1 MIARDPMEP
10 QMSDDLMFENNRFS
24 RKIRYVI
31 VNRRRPLSDEVCA
44 LCGGEFKQGYAREF
58 PTTLLYCDR
67 QCLERH
73 ASIRFRAAAIPAR
86 RAS

>member
-1 MIARDPMEP
+1 
-10 QMSDDLMFENNRFS
+10 MSDDLIFENNRGFS

-31 VNRRRPLSDEVCA
+31 VNRRRPLIDEVCA
-44 LCGGEFKQGYAREF
+44 LCGGEFEQGYAREF

-73 ASIRFRAAAIPAR
+73 ASIRFRAAAIPGR
-86 RAS
+86 KAS